1 MCALSRSE
9 IHFASS
15 FDIIIHM
22 TNCCKRPIPG
32 IPGLPSK
39 LWTFLDL
46 FPGQDDSLSSIYI
59 PEWRGR
65 ITIEEVV
72 LPNRNDEVWGQNQD
86 CAGSGVWRTNQQAI
100 RTPNNRDSHD
110 VKYIKSHNTY
120 NLTLYSSSSVV
131 TTRITVVR
139 SMCPSGSSYQQEEH
153 QQVKY
158 NWHKISLL
166 LVKKI
171 RSYAFHT
178 CMTWGCDRQFAE
190 LKCKLTMLSM
200 NKQFLNLNQSIIQY
214 RGVHNINSIQ
224 ICWKSL
230 KLHFGKTVF

>member
-1 MCALSRSE
+1 MHALSRSE

-15 FDIIIHM
+15 LDIINHM
-22 TNCCKRPIPG
+22 TDCCKRPIPG

-39 LWTFLDL
+39 LCTFLDL

-59 PEWRGR
+59 LEWRGR
-65 ITIEEVV
+65 ILIEKEV
-72 LPNRNDEVWGQNQD
+72 LLHRNDQVQGQNQD

-100 RTPNNRDSHD
+100 RTPNNKDSYY
-110 VKYIKSHNTY
+110 VKYMKSHNTY

-158 NWHKISLL
+158 NWHKISLPL
-166 LVKKI
+166 MKKI
-171 RSYAFHT
+171 RNYAFHT

-200 NKQFLNLNQSIIQY
+200 NKQFLNLNQSITHHS
-214 RGVHNINSIQ
+214 V
-224 ICWKSL
+224 
-230 KLHFGKTVF
+230 

>member
-1 MCALSRSE
+1 MTKSGAKTRTVQDLEFDAVTNKPSE
-9 IHFASS
+9 L
-15 FDIIIHM
+15 
-22 TNCCKRPIPG
+22 PITE
-32 IPGLPSK
+32 IATM
-39 LWTFLDL
+39 WNT
-46 FPGQDDSLSSIYI
+46 
-59 PEWRGR
+59 
-65 ITIEEVV
+65 
-72 LPNRNDEVWGQNQD
+72 
-86 CAGSGVWRTNQQAI
+86 
-100 RTPNNRDSHD
+100 
-110 VKYIKSHNTY
+110 SHNTY

-139 SMCPSGSSYQQEEH
+139 SMCPSGSSYQQEKH

-224 ICWKSL
+224 VCWKSL